1 MDGRNGDRGTSN
13 QAGDFA
19 VTIRNSRDHA
29 DAFGDPYVSR
39 VVVGGTIAETALPAG
54 TLAAADSVDVGNFA
68 PEESAI
74 VLLDLLSAPSPA
86 PTSLNTITRSGS
98 ATMIDLVGVSV
109 GNLASK
115 VAAQLLGARETAPSN
130 TVPALTDAAGDLART
145 VAGVGPDL
153 TFGTADDVDID
164 LVPDAYLPTGPHYGT
179 QDAAAAV
186 AFALSTGHRVL
197 EARASVTP
205 DTVEVGEPASF
216 DATDSVIE
224 PPDGNVTYRWDF
236 GDGSDV
242 GSGRTVS
249 HAFATAGD
257 FTVTLT
263 VADPDTDESDTAQVS
278 VTVTPDTALV
288 ERAHGTDRIATAV
301 AASQRGW
308 TSSPRALLA
317 TATNFPDALAAGALA
332 GSLDAPLLL
341 TDASTLSGAV
351 EGELSRLAVK
361 TVTILGGPSAV
372 SEAVSS
378 SLVDLG
384 YTVERIEGPD
394 RFATAAAVAKRVG
407 ASPAKAVT
415 IALGQHAD
423 LTRQSWPDAL
433 SAGALSATPAR
444 IPTLLTRSDQLPQAT
459 RAALSELA
467 PETVYVLGGEAAV
480 SEQVADQLSESGYVV
495 ERLEGDNRF
504 ETSVAVATKALEHL
518 PDWTLEVVFATGF
531 NYPDGLAAGA
541 LAARRGALV
550 MLVPRDALDQAEAV
564 RDFLADNANRL
575 DLGTV
580 VGGEAAVSD
589 AVRAGLEQAMAA
601 T

>member
-1 MDGRNGDRGTSN
+1 
-13 QAGDFA
+13 
-19 VTIRNSRDHA
+19 
-29 DAFGDPYVSR
+29 
-39 VVVGGTIAETALPAG
+39 
-54 TLAAADSVDVGNFA
+54 
-68 PEESAI
+68 
-74 VLLDLLSAPSPA
+74 
-86 PTSLNTITRSGS
+86 
-98 ATMIDLVGVSV
+98 MIDLVGVSV

-224 PPDGNVTYRWDF
+224 PPDGNVTYRWDFGDGSDVGSGPTVSHAFATTGDFTVTLTLADPDTDESDTAQVSVTVTPDTALEARASVTPDTVEVGEPASFDATDSVIEPADRDVTYRWDF